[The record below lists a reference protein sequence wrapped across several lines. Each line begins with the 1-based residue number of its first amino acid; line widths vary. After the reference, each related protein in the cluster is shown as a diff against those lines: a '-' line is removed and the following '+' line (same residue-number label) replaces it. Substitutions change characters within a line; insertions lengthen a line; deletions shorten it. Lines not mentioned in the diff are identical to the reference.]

1 MSKKVSSG
9 VVTALVTPLKNNE
22 IDWSSLEKLVD
33 FQVKNGVDGFVING
47 TTAESPNLS
56 LKEVKD
62 IYNFVKPRA
71 SKQHL
76 VIGAG
81 LNSTSKT
88 IELHDEF
95 KALKPDAFLDV
106 VPYYNKPTQ
115 EGLFQHFTAVA
126 NKSSAPVIL
135 YNVPSRTLTTLGLE
149 VIEKLTKNSNIK
161 GIKEASGDLDFMK
174 SIKKIAPSDWTLMS
188 GDDETGVDFVALGG
202 DGAISVLSHLVPKTM
217 KELFSLAKTNHMEAA
232 KKFSPLLRL
241 TSLLFVEPNPTPV
254 KWALYAK
261 GILSSPECRLPL
273 LSLSEKHFSSIEEQL
288 KLFEA

>member
-9 VVTALVTPLKNNE
+9 VVTALVTPFKNNE
-22 IDWSSLEKLVD
+22 IDWASLERLVD
-33 FQVKNGVDGFVING
+33 FQTKNGVDGFVING

-56 LKEVKD
+56 VKEVKE
-62 IYNFVKPRA
+62 IFNFVKPKA
-71 SKQHL
+71 TKQHL
-76 VIGAG
+76 IIGAG

-88 IELHDEF
+88 VELHEEF
-95 KALKPDAFLDV
+95 KSLKPDAFLDV

-115 EGLFQHFTAVA
+115 EGLFQHFTKVA
-126 NKSSAPVIL
+126 NESSAPVIL
-135 YNVPSRTLTTLGLE
+135 YNVPSRTLTSLG
-149 VIEKLTKNSNIK
+149 IEAIERLASHPNIK

-174 SIKKIAPSDWTLMS
+174 EIKKTVPSDWSLMS

-217 KELFSLAKTNHMEAA
+217 KDLFALAKTNHMQAA
-232 KKFSPLLRL
+232 KGFLPLLRL

-261 GILSSPECRLPL
+261 GILTSPECRLPL
-273 LSLSEKHFSSIEEQL
+273 MGLSEKHFASIEEQL